1 MNDQAPVSTIH
12 LMDNQSQL
20 AEIFTW
26 QTSFDPKH
34 TQWRGELRFR
44 TESPDAPFGF
54 TIHFTAAT
62 QDQVLHQL
70 TKNYKQLVQ
79 FMEDH
84 YGDRLARLSSHIEAV
99 GNAVITKPFEPASF
113 YKRITT
119 RFLRESWV
127 GELEMGNPPTVVR
140 YSSDSQDDILKQA
153 NQCYLDVM
161 AYMNNRFTQRLERL
175 SRYLDDTSLKT
186 FIAWRSN

>member
-1 MNDQAPVSTIH
+1 MTDHAPVSTIH
-12 LMDNQSQL
+12 LMENQSQL
-20 AEIFTW
+20 ADVFTW
-26 QTSFDPKH
+26 QTSSDPKH
-34 TQWRGELRFR
+34 SQWRGELRFR
-44 TESPDAPFGF
+44 TESPDAPVGF
-54 TIHFTAAT
+54 TIHFSAAT

-84 YGDRLARLSSHIEAV
+84 YGDRLARLSCHIESV
-99 GNAVITKPFEPASF
+99 GNPGALKPFEPAHF

-175 SRYLDDTSLKT
+175 SRYLAEASLPDFVGWKP
-186 FIAWRSN
+186 N